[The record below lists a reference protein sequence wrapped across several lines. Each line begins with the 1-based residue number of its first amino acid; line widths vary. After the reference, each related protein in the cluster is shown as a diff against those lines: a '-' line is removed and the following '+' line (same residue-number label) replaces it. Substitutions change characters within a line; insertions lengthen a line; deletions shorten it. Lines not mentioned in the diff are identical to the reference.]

1 MRTTLVSITLIAAL
15 AAGCSPE
22 RAGTATPVAATT
34 LPADVQDLRKPETA
48 TTTPTATPKAQPA
61 ARADTTAPEAITAT
75 GELISSARS
84 QLAPKNPGRV
94 AAVFV
99 REGERVRAGQPLAA
113 FETDYLVLELRR
125 AEAELARASAIE
137 KDAARELERKR
148 ELIATESIPPAAYDR
163 ARTALESSTAAR
175 QAGEAV
181 VATIRQRIADATLR
195 APFDGV
201 VEQKMVSVGERLGDG
216 AAFIVAQTS
225 PLRLRFRLPEQYLG
239 RIHNGQGVSATTD
252 AYGAEPF
259 HGRVSMI
266 GGVVD
271 PATRTFMVEADV
283 DNQAGLLSPGLF
295 SRVTVEK

>member
-15 AAGCSPE
+15 TAACSPGA
-22 RAGTATPVAATT
+22 AGTATPVAATT
-34 LPADVQDLRKPETA
+34 LPADVQDLRKP
-48 TTTPTATPKAQPA
+48 ATPKATATPTSRPDA
-61 ARADTTAPEAITAT
+61 AAHATAPEAITAT
-75 GELISSARS
+75 GELISPTRS
-84 QLAPKNPGRV
+84 QLAPKSPGRV

-99 REGERVRAGQPLAA
+99 REGERVRAGQPLVA
-113 FETDYLVLELRR
+113 FETEYLSLELRR

-137 KDAARELERKR
+137 NDAARELERKR

-216 AAFIVAQTS
+216 AAFVVAQTS

-239 RIHNGQGVSATTD
+239 RIRNGQNVSATTD

-283 DNQAGLLSPGLF
+283 DNRAGLLSPGLF